1 MTESYIQTSK
11 GGAVTFAGPDATA
24 LFAATSLKHAISLYV
39 KTGIKASRMHTPTN
53 MRGAA
58 TRITHKY
65 YGRGKAGLVQAMVD
79 LDAWCAEMRTRLPV
93 REG

>member
-11 GGAVTFAGPDATA
+11 GGTVTFAGPDATQ
-24 LFAATSLKHAISLYV
+24 LFAATSLKHAISLYL
-39 KTGIKASRMHTPTN
+39 KTGIKASRRHTPTN
-53 MRGAA
+53 MRNAA
-58 TRITHKY
+58 AMITHRY

-79 LDAWCAEMRTRLPV
+79 LDGWCAEMKSRLPV